1 MRVLGI
7 DPGIAT
13 LGYGVAEGERSFAR
27 ITHGVV
33 RTRSGLADA
42 PRLLALA
49 DRIQAII
56 AEYRP
61 DRVAVE
67 RLFFKRNSG
76 SALPVGQARGVVL
89 FLAAR
94 AGLEVDEWTP
104 AEVKEAVCGY
114 GAADKEQ
121 VVRMVTTILNLKGR
135 PRPDDAAD
143 ALAVALTSLERVP
156 FLARVSS

>member
-13 LGYGVAEGERSFAR
+13 LGYGVVEGERSLAR
-27 ITHGVV
+27 IAHGAV
-33 RTRSGLADA
+33 RTRADLSDARRLVILAE
-42 PRLLALA
+42 
-49 DRIQAII
+49 RIEGIL

-76 SALPVGQARGVVL
+76 SALPVGQARGVAL
-89 FLAAR
+89 LLAAR
-94 AGLEVDEWTP
+94 SGVEVDEWTP

-121 VVRMVTTILNLKGR
+121 VIRMVVRILGLDER

-143 ALAVALTSLERVP
+143 ALAVAITSLERVP